1 MPKTD
6 ITCTQLRIDSSLFAK
21 AKILAAV
28 YGDSFNSFVTRLI
41 QNSVSQYER
50 DYGELPRPLPTDELP
65 SDLPKARSRPPR
77 V

>member
-6 ITCTQLRIDSSLFAK
+6 ITCTQLRIESALFSK

-41 QNSVSQYER
+41 QNSISQYEKEHS
-50 DYGELPRPLPTDELP
+50 ELPKPLPADELP
-65 SDLPKARSRPPR
+65 SDLPKAPNRRPH